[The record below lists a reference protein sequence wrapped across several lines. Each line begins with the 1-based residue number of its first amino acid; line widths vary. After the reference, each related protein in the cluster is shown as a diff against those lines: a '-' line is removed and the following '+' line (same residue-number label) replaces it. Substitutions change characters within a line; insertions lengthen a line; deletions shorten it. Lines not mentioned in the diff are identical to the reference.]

1 MVTVYSRML
10 ARSSIWGGHA
20 ADGVDHNEAQGVPAR
35 AIHAHTFGLQRLF
48 VSGLPAAVSGVS

>member
-35 AIHAHTFGLQRLF
+35 ANHDHASELQNDCRR
-48 VSGLPAAVSGVS
+48 AAALSQLS